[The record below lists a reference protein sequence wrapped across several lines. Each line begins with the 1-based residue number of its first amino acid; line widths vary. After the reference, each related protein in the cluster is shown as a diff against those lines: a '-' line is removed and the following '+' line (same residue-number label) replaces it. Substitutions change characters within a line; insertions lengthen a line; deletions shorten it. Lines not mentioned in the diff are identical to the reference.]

1 METLIVLVGYGLTS
15 FLSGMAVQ
23 AVIEWH
29 MVTKIAIQHQER
41 IERLVKQEWAL
52 IDIERTR

>member
-1 METLIVLVGYGLTS
+1 
-15 FLSGMAVQ
+15 MAVQ